1 MPEKPDHLTRVK
13 ELTDGVYV
21 PFTDVRLPEGH
32 RAALNWLLES
42 HARLLAAAK
51 AITPEVEQMA
61 RAMVGS
67 LDRETDLLGQA
78 WMVFVDQCRAAIEFA
93 EPKE

>member
-1 MPEKPDHLTRVK
+1 MPETQDHLTRVK
-13 ELTDGVYV
+13 DLANDTS
-21 PFTDVRLPEGH
+21 PVRVMYPDD
-32 RAALNWLLES
+32 RAALRWLLES

-78 WMVFVDQCRAAIEFA
+78 WMVFVDQCRAAIALA

>member
-1 MPEKPDHLTRVK
+1 METNLRDLQRIVDQQWTRISVS
-13 ELTDGVYV
+13 EC
-21 PFTDVRLPEGH
+21 E
-32 RAALNWLLES
+32 ALRWLLES